1 MKTNR
6 RSKARLLLMLMLI
19 VAFIVPA
26 CVSAFAETE
35 APSVAADG
43 ARVVLDAEAPADDAQ
58 EPVDDAAAPADEA
71 AATDAKFTLGEGE
84 DAVDYDLSDGDS
96 AHAYVDSYADNL
108 EADPDFKTHVS
119 AAIAKVR
126 ESVKTYATFWALL
139 PPIVA
144 IALALITKEV
154 YSSLIIG
161 IIVGGVLYA
170 GGNFEGTINHVI
182 SDGFVSNVADSYNMG
197 ILLFL
202 ILLGALVSMMNK
214 AGGSAAF
221 GRWATK
227 HIKTRVGAQ
236 IATICLGVLI
246 FIDDYFNCLTV
257 GSVMRP

>member
-35 APSVAADG
+35 APSVAASDD
-43 ARVVLDAEAPADDAQ
+43 AAVLSAEAPADDTAT
-58 EPVDDAAAPADEA
+58 PAVDEAAPAEG
-71 AATDAKFTLGEGE
+71 AKFTLGEGE
-84 DAVDYDLSDGDS
+84 DAVDYDLSDGES
-96 AHAYVDSYADNL
+96 AQKYVNSYADNL
-108 EADPDFKTHVS
+108 EADPDFKTHIS

-170 GGNFEGTINHVI
+170 GGNFEGTINMLSPTASFRMLPI
-182 SDGFVSNVADSYNMG
+182 RTTWVSCCS
-197 ILLFL
+197 
-202 ILLGALVSMMNK
+202 
-214 AGGSAAF
+214 
-221 GRWATK
+221 
-227 HIKTRVGAQ
+227 
-236 IATICLGVLI
+236 
-246 FIDDYFNCLTV
+246 
-257 GSVMRP
+257 